1 MSAIFPV
8 EESTPDHQN
17 PAQVYISSL
26 PSANSRRVMGL
37 SLNGIIRLMS
47 DKDVEIAKDA
57 FLYFPWQL
65 LTYEYTQAVRARLI
79 ESMTPNTANRHL
91 SALRGVLKECWRL
104 RLMSPEDYQ
113 RATDL
118 KNIPSDAEPAGR
130 DISDFEMRKILLS
143 CYEDGKR
150 GVRNLAA
157 LGILATCSLR
167 RAELE
172 NLKLADFDPETG
184 DLHVLGKGRKQ
195 RTVSVVNKARR
206 NLDVW
211 LAIRGDAPGPLFY
224 SFGKGDRMKVG
235 NPWRADDL
243 YTFIKQRAKELGL
256 KKITPHDFR
265 RTFIGNAL
273 DAGIDPV
280 LLTFITG
287 HASVDMLKK
296 YDRRPKRARRAA
308 QEKIDLPI

>member
-1 MSAIFPV
+1 MSAISLVP
-8 EESTPDHQN
+8 ESTPDHQN
-17 PAQVYISSL
+17 PALVYIASL
-26 PSANSRRVMGL
+26 PSANSRRVMRL

-47 DKDVEIAKDA
+47 DDDVEILPDA
-57 FLYFPWQL
+57 YILFTWHRLR
-65 LTYEYTQAVRARLI
+65 YEMTQAIRARLI
-79 ESMTPNTANRHL
+79 ESMTPNSANRHL

-104 RLMSPEDYQ
+104 QLMSADEYQ
-113 RATDL
+113 RAVDL
-118 KNIPSDAEPAGR
+118 KNITGDAEPAGR

-150 GVRNLAA
+150 GLRNLAA

-172 NLKLADFDPETG
+172 SLTLDDFDAETG
-184 DLHVLGKGRKQ
+184 DLRVQGKGRKK

-206 NLDVW
+206 NLDSW
-211 LAIRGDAPGPLFY
+211 LAIRGAAPGPLFY

-280 LLTFITG
+280 LLTKITG
-287 HASVDMLKK
+287 HASVDMLTK